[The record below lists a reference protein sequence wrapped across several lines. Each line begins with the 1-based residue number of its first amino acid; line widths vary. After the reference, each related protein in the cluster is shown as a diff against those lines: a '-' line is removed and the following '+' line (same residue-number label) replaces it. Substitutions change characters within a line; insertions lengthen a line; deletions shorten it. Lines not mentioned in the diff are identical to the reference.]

1 MPEIVMHHLV
11 RAIRPRRFTKS
22 LIKRPTKNMDELRT
36 RATKFMQIEEHVDYH
51 RSHQAE
57 GVDKGKEKEKDTSN

>member
-1 MPEIVMHHLV
+1 
-11 RAIRPRRFTKS
+11 
-22 LIKRPTKNMDELRT
+22 MDELRT